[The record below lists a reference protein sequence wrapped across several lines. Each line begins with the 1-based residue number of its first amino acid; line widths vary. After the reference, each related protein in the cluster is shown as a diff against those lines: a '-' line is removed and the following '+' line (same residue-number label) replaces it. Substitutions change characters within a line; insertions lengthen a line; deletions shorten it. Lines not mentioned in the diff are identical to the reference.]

1 MRLRLLKGIIRS
13 TVAPFVPQ
21 FRLTPEMYIVL
32 TNPGQRRTRK
42 TYHFLIQPP
51 TLTFSRRPT
60 GHLSPFLAFVAP
72 TKFLQKGFH
81 FANQQSIFKQISNK
95 QHHEDFTNH
104 FLVAFCE
111 RPIGRISLPK
121 NWTNRTAH
129 KFRPHYFTSG
139 HLALNRNVPTNL

>member
-21 FRLTPEMYIVL
+21 FRLTLKITLYL

-42 TYHFLIQPP
+42 RTTLVQPL
-51 TLTFSRRPT
+51 TLTLSRRYT
-60 GHLSPFLAFVAP
+60 GHLSPFFFFVAP

-81 FANQQSIFKQISNK
+81 FANQQSILKQISNQ

-104 FLVAFCE
+104 LLVALHV
-111 RPIGRISLPK
+111 RPIGRIPLPK
-121 NWTNRTAH
+121 DRTNRSAH
-129 KFRPHYFTSG
+129 RIRPHYLTSG
-139 HLALNRNVPTNL
+139 HLALNGNV